1 MSPKGI
7 ERIARE
13 LELENIAGV
22 RTEIASNRQ
31 ITVEGCLGINEYE
44 DTLLRLN
51 LPHGQMLILG
61 SGFEIRSMES
71 SRITISGKIQ
81 SLEFI
86 GGSV

>member
-61 SGFEIRSMES
+61 SEFEIRSMES

-86 GGSV
+86 GGSI